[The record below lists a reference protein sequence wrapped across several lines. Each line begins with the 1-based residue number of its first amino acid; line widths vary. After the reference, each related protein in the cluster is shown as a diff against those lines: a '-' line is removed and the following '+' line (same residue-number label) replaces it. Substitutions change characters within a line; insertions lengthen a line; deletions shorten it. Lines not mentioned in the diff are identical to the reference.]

1 MEPCSLDKQHISSPT
16 PESELQSI
24 QDFVLT
30 KYQGTRRIYSTRS
43 GFLLGLPR
51 DLERLQA
58 KLLSKTVQCK
68 ANTFKLITESFE
80 DPTVSSRPLAKF
92 TIQTL
97 DSAANSDLSFREAI
111 INYCILKYAPIA
123 TIIVFLCIFFVANLD
138 ETLFQATLPVQ
149 VLSILTGFLVINTF
163 AEYLTSDHII
173 ARLGTL
179 VESVQQKQQER
190 LFETAQSVKSLED
203 TITRYRKELTSL
215 EDEIKTRRE
224 EASTIHNKEELYAT
238 IYILLQTAMVT
249 TGENQKNVCTL
260 ICQALK
266 KAEENPHVTG
276 VAFGERKM
284 DDVLSAARSTF
295 TPKITEIKLRNQVAA
310 AVRQN
315 INDLISSTKI
325 TK

>member
-1 MEPCSLDKQHISSPT
+1 MEPSSLDKQHISSPT

-92 TIQTL
+92 TIKTL
-97 DSAANSDLSFREAI
+97 DSAANSGLSFRETI
-111 INYCILKYAPIA
+111 INYCILKYVPIA

-138 ETLFQATLPVQ
+138 ETLFHAPMPVQ
-149 VLSILTGFLVINTF
+149 VLSTLAGFLVINTF
-163 AEYLTSDHII
+163 VEYLTSDHII
-173 ARLGTL
+173 ARLGTQ
-179 VESVQQKQQER
+179 VETVQQKQQEQ
-190 LFETAQSVKSLED
+190 LFENAQNVKYLDD
-203 TITRYRKELTSL
+203 TITRYRQELTSL
-215 EDEIKTRRE
+215 EKEIKSRRE
-224 EASTIHNKEELYAT
+224 EASQIHNKKELYAT

-295 TPKITEIKLRNQVAA
+295 TPHITEIKLRNQVAA
-310 AVRQN
+310 DVRQN